1 MYPKCASN
9 HSSSALCCL
18 LKCLGGIKHFTRG
31 ATGDLFPHS
40 FQFQTAAHTHH
51 NVKVTNTDRCLFR
64 IQMLWAGFSPRSP
77 PSQWVITAIHLAACP
92 VLHLAVPCCLFWDL
106 NSQKLGFTRQG
117 LLNNSTIINSVAN
130 ITLKIT
136 DSTSQHP
143 FQMPSGFCLVTNSE
157 GALRV
162 GSQKAGCIAEFLGI
176 PDNLSSRIV
185 CIIQHRSGPS
195 GIWYRVYNFLLN
207 VQATETKRSPRKKKS
222 GSLSD
227 EREDWE
233 E

>member
-18 LKCLGGIKHFTRG
+18 LKCLRGIKHFTRG

-51 NVKVTNTDRCLFR
+51 NIKVTNRDRCLFW
-64 IQMLWAGFSPRSP
+64 IQMLLGCFFSEG
-77 PSQWVITAIHLAACP
+77 PSIPVITAIHLAVCP
-92 VLHLAVPCCLFWDL
+92 VLRPAVPCCLFWDL

-117 LLNNSTIINSVAN
+117 LLNKSMIINSVAN
-130 ITLKIT
+130 IALKIT
-136 DSTSQHP
+136 DPASQHP

-157 GALRV
+157 GALRND
-162 GSQKAGCIAEFLGI
+162 SQKAGCIAEFLGI

-185 CIIQHRSGPS
+185 CIITTDLVHL
-195 GIWYRVYNFLLN
+195 VFD
-207 VQATETKRSPRKKKS
+207 TEFITPC
-222 GSLSD
+222 
-227 EREDWE
+227 
-233 E
+233 